1 MKENVRIIVNVP
13 EKGVR
18 EELELPVNITA
29 NELITALNQIYSLSM
44 DAENIFQYYLK
55 ADNPKALLRGN
66 KTLQEYGIRNG
77 TEICIWNE

>member
-1 MKENVRIIVNVP
+1 MKENVRIIVSVP
-13 EKGVR
+13 EIGVR

-44 DAENIFQYYLK
+44 DSENIFQYYLK